1 MSKEFFKQSWAKYT
15 ALVLSLGLSTWL
27 GSHFSYLHG
36 DEIAKRWTATL
47 QPTLVLVSP
56 KDSHFCPALSKNNA
70 IQVRLEEDYSEVK
83 GRMEHHLEVLRY
95 FYANYFRAV
104 VMGSLLGA
112 IAGICLFYI
121 ANKGWTNAN
130 NFVVVVFVF
139 ATVAGVFFLSYIN
152 VFREQENIAD
162 NKTLYL
168 TYVALGNRLLT
179 YCATGTTD
187 DVPQLSPDKET
198 RKFDEQMAAANNIA
212 IGFDYTKLAD
222 YKSVLK
228 TEPTGAPR
236 QRAPAT
242 EKQTTRK

>member
-1 MSKEFFKQSWAKYT
+1 MNKEFFQQSWIRYS
-15 ALVLSLGLSTWL
+15 ALVLSLGLLTWL
-27 GSHFSYLHG
+27 GAHYSYRQG
-36 DEIAKRWTATL
+36 DAIATQWTRTL
-47 QPTLVLVSP
+47 QPTLVLISP
-56 KDSHFCPALSKNNA
+56 EDSHFCPALSKNNA
-70 IQVRLEEDYSEVK
+70 IQLRLEEDYSEVK
-83 GRMEHHLEVLRY
+83 GRMEHHLAVLRY

-104 VMGSLLGA
+104 IMGSVLGA

-130 NFVVVVFVF
+130 NLVVVVFVF

-187 DVPQLSPDKET
+187 DVPQLSADKET

-228 TEPTGAPR
+228 TEPTSAPQQR
-236 QRAPAT
+236 QD
-242 EKQTTRK
+242 QTTKK